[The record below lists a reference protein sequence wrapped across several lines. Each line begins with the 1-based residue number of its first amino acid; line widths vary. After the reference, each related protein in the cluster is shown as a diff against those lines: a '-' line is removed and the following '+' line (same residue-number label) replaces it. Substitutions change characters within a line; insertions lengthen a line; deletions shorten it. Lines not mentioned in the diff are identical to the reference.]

1 MAEVIEAVL
10 RARFKHFLP
19 SQIFFL
25 GMAITQYNPVM
36 MRPFLEYAKK
46 EYDNATKTEAQKLN
60 NKLSA
65 EADKKCLTGKNKKE
79 YIMATVHPF
88 EKDRARKRDAVI
100 KKRVEEL

>member
-1 MAEVIEAVL
+1 
-10 RARFKHFLP
+10 
-19 SQIFFL
+19 
-25 GMAITQYNPVM
+25 
-36 MRPFLEYAKK
+36 
-46 EYDNATKTEAQKLN
+46 LN